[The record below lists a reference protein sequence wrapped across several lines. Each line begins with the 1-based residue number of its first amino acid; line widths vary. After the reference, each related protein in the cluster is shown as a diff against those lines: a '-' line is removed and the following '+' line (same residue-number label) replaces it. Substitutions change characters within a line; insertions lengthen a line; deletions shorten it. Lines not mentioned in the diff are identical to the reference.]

1 VFTYIVCVF
10 TYIVCVYC
18 LHVLYVSRVLFAR
31 ATLDTVFECLENM
44 QMCVL
49 PEWDVTKFEYVHV
62 YGRKFVLSAW
72 K

>member
-1 VFTYIVCVF
+1 M
-10 TYIVCVYC
+10 
-18 LHVLYVSRVLFAR
+18 LYVSRVLFAR